1 MPPVRANRRGA
12 LLAAPLALLPLLPL
26 PGTAQTQNQTQ
37 WAPLPGST
45 AGTSPSNTPSWLPL
59 PTANPSSATPGVL
72 WQPLP
77 SGPGQ
82 PGAAGNLNWQPLA
95 PSEQSLLPPPPESAT
110 PAAGAPGRTQPPSS
124 PAEAEALLNTLE
136 PSAADYPPLLRL
148 GPAVPTANQLSE
160 QQGQI
165 SGYTLSP
172 FSGGSAGGSGNQ
184 NYAVRLDAGLTDQ
197 LQLSGFYANA
207 DDPLYA
213 PIPSRA
219 SQPANF
225 WESYGAALQ
234 WQLLNTKAWK
244 LGLAGSLEAWNVG
257 SGGCDSFSCKG
268 NDSASPNIFNNSGSR
283 VYTRNLVGSI
293 ALPITWQAAPQW
305 QFSFSPGV
313 SVLPASQGA
322 GQGGDGSFYGNNVF
336 VSGGISWQ
344 PSRHLTLFSSALMPL
359 GPGNNSFNG
368 DLLFSRVPIL
378 TAGLNWA
385 LNPRIALEGTL
396 TNGWGATPATAL
408 LALPSSNRLG
418 YFARFV
424 YTPAAPDT
432 PQPPLSPRRRSLS
445 SGGLTVN
452 TALVPPNGTT
462 QLWANADS
470 SGNVFGYAG
479 YSISNI
485 LQLDLFK
492 GGVFNNVPQTTPLAD
507 TYTNNG
513 APQWR
518 FGGKAVILSP
528 LRGFPIW
535 VGGRISLGREY
546 SPGSGQ
552 GYVFAESISTW
563 EASPNLA
570 LHFNP
575 KVAWSGVGTPWAI
588 GLGANIQLGRSFQ
601 LIPEA
606 NLVGSDISQSNATLA
621 LRWLASKT
629 VQFDLYVGNAAG
641 LLDMGQLLDAGQAR
655 LGGRLVVNF

>member
-1 MPPVRANRRGA
+1 MTIHPQLLRCAGISA
-12 LLAAPLALLPLLPL
+12 LLLLQPSLAQADPL
-26 PGTAQTQNQTQ
+26 Q
-37 WAPLPGST
+37 WQEADN
-45 AGTSPSNTPSWLPL
+45 TSI
-59 PTANPSSATPGVL
+59 
-72 WQPLP
+72 
-77 SGPGQ
+77 
-82 PGAAGNLNWQPLA
+82 
-95 PSEQSLLPPPPESAT
+95 
-110 PAAGAPGRTQPPSS
+110 PAAGLPSWQPASQPETAPRQVWGPTPENAEPQHPRQLIWEAVPPAEVLMVDQTSKQTQAAQQPPRNA
-124 PAEAEALLNTLE
+124 AEVADLILSLE
-136 PSAADYPPLLRL
+136 PLPVDYPPLLRL
-148 GPAVPTANQLSE
+148 GPAVPTANQLGE
-160 QQGQI
+160 QQSQI
-165 SGYTLSP
+165 SGFTLSP
-172 FSGGSAGGSGNQ
+172 FSGGSASGTGNQ
-184 NYAVRLDAGLTDQ
+184 NYSLRIDAGLTDQ

-213 PIPSRA
+213 PISPRS

-225 WESYGAALQ
+225 WESYGAAFQ

-257 SGGCDSFSCKG
+257 SGGCDSFDCKG
-268 NDSASPNIFNNSGSR
+268 NESASPNIFNNSGRR
-283 VYTRNLVGSI
+283 VYTRNLVGSL
-293 ALPITWQAAPQW
+293 ALPLTWQVAPQW
-305 QFSFSPGV
+305 QLSFSPGV
-313 SVLPASQGA
+313 SFLPASQGA
-322 GQGGDGSFYGNNVF
+322 GQGGAGSFYGNNAF

-344 PSRHLTLFSSALMPL
+344 PSRHLSLFSSALLPL
-359 GPGNNSFNG
+359 GPGSNSFNG
-368 DLLFSRVPIL
+368 DLVYGRVPIV

-418 YFARFV
+418 YFARFT
-424 YTPAAPDT
+424 YTPTAPDT
-432 PQPPLSPRRRSLS
+432 PQPPLSPRQRSLA

-452 TALVPPNGTT
+452 TALVPPDGTT

-470 SGNVFGYAG
+470 SGNVFGYLG

-492 GGVFNNVPQTTPLAD
+492 GGAFNNVPQTTAFAD
-507 TYTNNG
+507 TYANDR

-546 SPGSGQ
+546 PPGSGQ

-563 EASPNLA
+563 EVSPSLA
-570 LHFNP
+570 LQLNP
-575 KVAWSGVGTPWAI
+575 KLAWSGVGTPWAI

-606 NLVGSDISQSNATLA
+606 NLVGSDFSQSNASLA

-629 VQFDLYVGNAAG
+629 VQFDVYVSNAGG

-655 LGGRLVVNF
+655 LGGRLVFNF

>member
-1 MPPVRANRRGA
+1 VLVVDQTAMETQAAHQPPRS
-12 LLAAPLALLPLLPL
+12 AAAAADLINSLEPL
-26 PGTAQTQNQTQ
+26 P
-37 WAPLPGST
+37 
-45 AGTSPSNTPSWLPL
+45 
-59 PTANPSSATPGVL
+59 
-72 WQPLP
+72 
-77 SGPGQ
+77 
-82 PGAAGNLNWQPLA
+82 
-95 PSEQSLLPPPPESAT
+95 
-110 PAAGAPGRTQPPSS
+110 
-124 PAEAEALLNTLE
+124 
-136 PSAADYPPLLRL
+136 ADYPPLLRL
-148 GPAVPTANQLSE
+148 GPAVATANQLGE

-165 SGYTLSP
+165 SGFTLSP
-172 FSGGSAGGSGNQ
+172 FSGGSASGTGNQ
-184 NYAVRLDAGLTDQ
+184 NYALRIDAGLTDQ
-197 LQLSGFYANA
+197 LQLSGFYSNA

-213 PIPSRA
+213 PISGRS

-225 WESYGAALQ
+225 WESYGAAFQ

-257 SGGCDSFSCKG
+257 SGGCDSFGCKG
-268 NDSASPNIFNNSGSR
+268 NDIVSPNIFNSSGSR
-283 VYTRNLVGSI
+283 VYTRNLVGSL
-293 ALPITWQAAPQW
+293 ALPLSWQVAPQW
-305 QFSFSPGV
+305 QLSFSPGV
-313 SVLPASQGA
+313 SFLPASQGA
-322 GQGGDGSFYGNNVF
+322 GQGGAGSFYGNNAF

-344 PSRHLTLFSSALMPL
+344 PSRQLSLFSSALLPL
-359 GPGNNSFNG
+359 GPGSNSFNA
-368 DLLFSRVPIL
+368 DLVYGRVPIV

-385 LNPRIALEGTL
+385 LNPRIALEGVL

-418 YFARFV
+418 YYARFA

-432 PQPPLSPRRRSLS
+432 PQPPLSPRRRSLA

-452 TALVPPNGTT
+452 TALVPPDGTT

-492 GGVFNNVPQTTPLAD
+492 GGAFNNAPQTTALGD
-507 TYTNNG
+507 TYANDR

-546 SPGSGQ
+546 PPGSGQ

-563 EASPNLA
+563 EASPSLA
-570 LHFNP
+570 LQLNP
-575 KVAWSGVGTPWAI
+575 KLAWSGVSTPWAI
-588 GLGANIQLGRSFQ
+588 GLGANIQLGPSFQ

-606 NLVGSDISQSNATLA
+606 NLVGSDFSQSNASLA
-621 LRWLASKT
+621 LRWLASKS
-629 VQFDLYVGNAAG
+629 VQFDIYVSNAAG

-655 LGGRLVVNF
+655 IGGRLVVSF

>member
-1 MPPVRANRRGA
+1 VLVVDQTAMETQAAHQPPRS
-12 LLAAPLALLPLLPL
+12 AAAAADLINSLEPL
-26 PGTAQTQNQTQ
+26 P
-37 WAPLPGST
+37 
-45 AGTSPSNTPSWLPL
+45 
-59 PTANPSSATPGVL
+59 
-72 WQPLP
+72 
-77 SGPGQ
+77 
-82 PGAAGNLNWQPLA
+82 
-95 PSEQSLLPPPPESAT
+95 
-110 PAAGAPGRTQPPSS
+110 
-124 PAEAEALLNTLE
+124 
-136 PSAADYPPLLRL
+136 ADYPPLLRL
-148 GPAVPTANQLSE
+148 GPAVATANQLGE

-165 SGYTLSP
+165 SGFTLSP
-172 FSGGSAGGSGNQ
+172 FSGGSASGTGNQ
-184 NYAVRLDAGLTDQ
+184 NYALRIDAGLTDQ
-197 LQLSGFYANA
+197 LQLSGFYSNA

-213 PIPSRA
+213 PISGRS

-225 WESYGAALQ
+225 WESYGAAFQ

-257 SGGCDSFSCKG
+257 SGGCDSFGCKG
-268 NDSASPNIFNNSGSR
+268 NDSVSPNIFNSSGSR
-283 VYTRNLVGSI
+283 VYTRNLVGSL
-293 ALPITWQAAPQW
+293 ALPLSWQVAPQW
-305 QFSFSPGV
+305 QLSFSPGV
-313 SVLPASQGA
+313 SFLPASQGA
-322 GQGGDGSFYGNNVF
+322 GQGGAGSFYGNNAF

-344 PSRHLTLFSSALMPL
+344 PSRQLSLFSSALLPL
-359 GPGNNSFNG
+359 GPGSNSFNA
-368 DLLFSRVPIL
+368 DLVYGRVPIV

-385 LNPRIALEGTL
+385 LNPRIALEGVL

-418 YFARFV
+418 YFARFA

-432 PQPPLSPRRRSLS
+432 PQPPLSPRRRSLA

-452 TALVPPNGTT
+452 TALVPPDGTT

-492 GGVFNNVPQTTPLAD
+492 GGAFNNVPQTTALGD
-507 TYTNNG
+507 TYANDR

-546 SPGSGQ
+546 PPGSGQ

-563 EASPNLA
+563 EASPSLA
-570 LHFNP
+570 LQLNP
-575 KVAWSGVGTPWAI
+575 KLAWSGVSTPWAI
-588 GLGANIQLGRSFQ
+588 GLGANIQLGPSFQ

-606 NLVGSDISQSNATLA
+606 NLVGSDFSQSNASLA
-621 LRWLASKT
+621 LRWLASKS
-629 VQFDLYVGNAAG
+629 VQFDIYVSNAAG

-655 LGGRLVVNF
+655 LGGRLVVSF

>member
-1 MPPVRANRRGA
+1 VRPEWRGA
-12 LLAAPLALLPLLPL
+12 LLAASLPLLLPLLPL
-26 PGTAQTQNQTQ
+26 AGAAQTR
-37 WAPLPGST
+37 WAPLPRST
-45 AGTSPSNTPSWLPL
+45 AGASPSGGPSWQPL
-59 PTANPSSATPGVL
+59 PTANPGSATPGVV

-77 SGPGQ
+77 EATGVPGD
-82 PGAAGNLNWQPLA
+82 AASVIWEPLA
-95 PSEQSLLPPPPESAT
+95 PSEQSLLAPPPENAAPAASAT
-110 PAAGAPGRTQPPSS
+110 DRRQPPRSA
-124 PAEAEALLNTLE
+124 AEATDLLNGLE
-136 PSAADYPPLLRL
+136 PLPADYPPLLRL
-148 GPAVPTANQLSE
+148 GPAVPTANQLGE

-165 SGYTLSP
+165 SGFTLSP
-172 FSGGSAGGSGNQ
+172 FSGGSASGTGNQ
-184 NYAVRLDAGLTDQ
+184 NYAARFDAGLTDQ

-213 PIPSRA
+213 PISGR
-219 SQPANF
+219 SIQPANF

-234 WQLLNTKAWK
+234 WQLLNSTAWK

-268 NDSASPNIFNNSGSR
+268 NDSFTPNIFNNSSSR
-283 VYTRNLVGSI
+283 VYTRNLVGSL
-293 ALPITWQAAPQW
+293 ALPLTWQAAPQW
-305 QFSFSPGV
+305 QLSFSPGI
-313 SVLPASQGA
+313 SFLPASQGA
-322 GQGGDGSFYGNNVF
+322 GQGGAGSFYGNNAF
-336 VSGGISWQ
+336 ISGGISWQ
-344 PSRHLTLFSSALMPL
+344 PSRQLSLFSSALLPL
-359 GPGNNSFNG
+359 GPGSNSFNA
-368 DLLFSRVPIL
+368 DLVYSRVPIV

-418 YFARFV
+418 YFARFA

-432 PQPPLSPRRRSLS
+432 PQPPLSPRQRSLA

-452 TALVPPNGTT
+452 TALVPPDGTS

-492 GGVFNNVPQTTPLAD
+492 GGAFNNVPQSRPLAD
-507 TYTNNG
+507 TYANDR

-535 VGGRISLGREY
+535 AGGRISLGREY
-546 SPGSGQ
+546 PPGSGQ

-563 EASPNLA
+563 EASPSLA
-570 LHFNP
+570 LQLNP
-575 KVAWSGVGTPWAI
+575 KLAWSGVDTPWAI

-606 NLVGSDISQSNATLA
+606 NLVGSDFSQSNASLA
-621 LRWLASKT
+621 LRWLASKS
-629 VQFDLYVGNAAG
+629 VLFDVYVSNAAG

-655 LGGRLVVNF
+655 LGGRLVVSF

>member
-1 MPPVRANRRGA
+1 MPPVRCNRRGA

-26 PGTAQTQNQTQ
+26 PGLAQGQTQTQ
-37 WAPLPGST
+37 WAPLPGSAT
-45 AGTSPSNTPSWLPL
+45 GTSPSSSPSWLPL
-59 PTANPSSATPGVL
+59 PTADPGSATPGVL

-82 PGAAGNLNWQPLA
+82 PGDAGSVNWQPLA
-95 PSEQSLLPPPPESAT
+95 PSEQSLLPPPPASAT
-110 PAAGAPGRTQPPSS
+110 PAADAAGRPQTPST
-124 PAEAEALLNTLE
+124 PAEAEALLNSLE
-136 PSAADYPPLLRL
+136 PLPADYPPLLRL
-148 GPAVPTANQLSE
+148 GPAVPTANQLAE

-165 SGYTLSP
+165 SGFTLSP
-172 FSGGSAGGSGNQ
+172 FNGGSASGTGNQ

-197 LQLSGFYANA
+197 LQLSGFYSNA

-219 SQPANF
+219 SQPGNF

-234 WQLLNTKAWK
+234 WQLLNSKAWK

-268 NDSASPNIFNNSGSR
+268 NDSVSPNIFNNSGSR
-283 VYTRNLVGSI
+283 VFTRNLVGSL

-313 SVLPASQGA
+313 SFLPASQGA
-322 GQGGDGSFYGNNVF
+322 GQGGAGSFYGNNLF

-344 PSRHLTLFSSALMPL
+344 PSRHLTLFSSALMPF
-359 GPGNNSFNG
+359 GPGSNSFNG
-368 DLLFSRVPIL
+368 DLVFSRVPIL

-432 PQPPLSPRRRSLS
+432 PQPPLSPRRRSLA

-492 GGVFNNVPQTTPLAD
+492 GGAFNNVPQTTPLAD

-546 SPGSGQ
+546 PPGSGQ

-575 KVAWSGVGTPWAI
+575 KIAWSGVGTPWAI

>member
-1 MPPVRANRRGA
+1 MPPVRPEWRGA
-12 LLAAPLALLPLLPL
+12 LVAASLPLLLPLLPL
-26 PGTAQTQNQTQ
+26 AGAAQTQ
-37 WAPLPGST
+37 WARLSS
-45 AGTSPSNTPSWLPL
+45 ASPSGGPSWQPL
-59 PTANPSSATPGVL
+59 PTANPGSTTPEVQ

-77 SGPGQ
+77 EATGVPG
-82 PGAAGNLNWQPLA
+82 GAASVIWEPLA
-95 PSEQSLLPPPPESAT
+95 PSEQSLLAPAPAGPT
-110 PAAGAPGRTQPPSS
+110 PAASATDRLQPPLSA
-124 PAEAEALLNTLE
+124 AEAADLLNGLE
-136 PSAADYPPLLRL
+136 PLPADYPPLLRL
-148 GPAVPTANQLSE
+148 GPAVPTANQLGE

-165 SGYTLSP
+165 SGFTLSP
-172 FSGGSAGGSGNQ
+172 FSGGSASGTGNQ
-184 NYAVRLDAGLTDQ
+184 NYSLRIDAGLTDQ

-213 PIPSRA
+213 PISGRSSP
-219 SQPANF
+219 PANF
-225 WESYGAALQ
+225 WESYGVALQ
-234 WQLLNTKAWK
+234 WQLLNTSAWK
-244 LGLAGSLEAWNVG
+244 LGLAGSLETWNVG

-268 NDSASPNIFNNSGSR
+268 NDSASPNIFNSSGSR
-283 VYTRNLVGSI
+283 VYTRNLVGSL
-293 ALPITWQAAPQW
+293 ALPLTWQAAPQW
-305 QFSFSPGV
+305 QLSFSPGI
-313 SVLPASQGA
+313 SFLPASQGA
-322 GQGGDGSFYGNNVF
+322 GQGGAGSFYGNNAF
-336 VSGGISWQ
+336 ISGGISWQ
-344 PSRHLTLFSSALMPL
+344 PSRQLSLFSSALLPL
-359 GPGNNSFNG
+359 GPGSNSFNA
-368 DLLFSRVPIL
+368 DLVYSRVPIV

-418 YFARFV
+418 YFARFA

-432 PQPPLSPRRRSLS
+432 PQPQLSPRQRSLA

-452 TALVPPNGTT
+452 TALVPPDGTT

-492 GGVFNNVPQTTPLAD
+492 GGAFNNVPQSTALAD
-507 TYTNNG
+507 TYANDR

-546 SPGSGQ
+546 PPGSGQ
-552 GYVFAESISTW
+552 GYLFAESISTW
-563 EASPNLA
+563 EASPSLA
-570 LHFNP
+570 LQLNP
-575 KVAWSGVGTPWAI
+575 KLAWSGVDTPWAI

-606 NLVGSDISQSNATLA
+606 NLVGSDLSQSNASLA
-621 LRWLASKT
+621 LRWLASKS
-629 VQFDLYVGNAAG
+629 VQFDVYVSNAAG

-655 LGGRLVVNF
+655 LGGRLVVSF